1 MAGGMGIL
9 VIGCGG
15 FQCQVQGLK
24 SGCGGGAFWRGFGL
38 VFGLRLG
45 REAAGADASVGT
57 VVDANF
63 DASNR
68 GAGL

>member
-1 MAGGMGIL
+1 MGIL

-15 FQCQVQGLK
+15 FQRQVQGLK
-24 SGCGGGAFWRGFGL
+24 SGCGGGAFWRGFGW
-38 VFGLRLG
+38 VFGLGLG
-45 REAAGADASVGT
+45 REGVGVGVGVGT
-57 VVDANF
+57 VVDAKF